1 MVECEYKIYRY
12 CTYYANSE
20 NPFIFFIF
28 YMHSIAL
35 NIVES
40 LAPFCQIG
48 FYDLP
53 QPSSS
58 LELGE
63 YIIKTPWKITGWNL
77 KITTNWKI
85 IWTKPPFLGSSR
97 YREFSRLYSKSIT
110 KCLHN
115 TFFKSQKIGISGRV
129 CSASCYEIWIFNIST
144 YLHISTYMI

>member
-1 MVECEYKIYRY
+1 
-12 CTYYANSE
+12 
-20 NPFIFFIF
+20 
-28 YMHSIAL
+28 MHSIAL

-63 YIIKTPWKITGWNL
+63 YIIKTPCKITGWNL

-115 TFFKSQKIGISGRV
+115 TFFKSPKNRDLRESMLRKLL
-129 CSASCYEIWIFNIST
+129 WNMNIQYT
-144 YLHISTYMI
+144 YILTHKYLHDININIYIYIHRDKGNMLIQS